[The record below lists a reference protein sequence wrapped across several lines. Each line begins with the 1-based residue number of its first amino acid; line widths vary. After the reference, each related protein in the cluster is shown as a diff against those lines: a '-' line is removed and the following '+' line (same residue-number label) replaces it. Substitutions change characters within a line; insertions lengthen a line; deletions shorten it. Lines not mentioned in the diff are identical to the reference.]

1 MPPKKKEHNNNLRT
15 LVIRHYENGDS
26 LREAVAKTWLPR
38 YIVQYM
44 VDKYYSTKRIDNLF
58 GDGRK
63 TKITATTDRLIQRK
77 LKLNQ
82 RKSAS
87 TVKFEIENE
96 LGISLLANTIWKL
109 AHQVGFFRPIP
120 RKKPYVNKM
129 NRRKR
134 LKFVKEMLEKP
145 VDFWK
150 NLVSSDESKFNI
162 FRSDGKGRGRIRPPP
177 PVFLRYSNGIFMS
190 SFDHVL

>member
-1 MPPKKKEHNNNLRT
+1 
-15 LVIRHYENGDS
+15 
-26 LREAVAKTWLPR
+26 
-38 YIVQYM
+38 M

-96 LGISLLANTIWKL
+96 LGISLLANTI
-109 AHQVGFFRPIP
+109 
-120 RKKPYVNKM
+120 
-129 NRRKR
+129 
-134 LKFVKEMLEKP
+134 
-145 VDFWK
+145 
-150 NLVSSDESKFNI
+150 
-162 FRSDGKGRGRIRPPP
+162 
-177 PVFLRYSNGIFMS
+177 
-190 SFDHVL
+190 